1 MPHACHMFLPQ
12 EGLSTM
18 ATAKLSSL
26 VSKST
31 KSNDVNS
38 QEDQMAASTA
48 VAPRYVVL
56 TLAGKSK
63 KNEEFASH
71 WLVSAK
77 PLSEAEC
84 AAMLNVFDVAVAGK
98 PRKSFERKFF
108 RGMTAV
114 MTKAGL
120 PGGAM
125 YWLAGE
131 EVCGLD
137 QVKAMV
143 EDVLGSAKGKKGKAD
158 KPAAQQPQDAP
169 EKGKAAK
176 GGKKVKNTHAEAAK
190 DRSAKRNSYTV
201 FLG

>member
-1 MPHACHMFLPQ
+1 
-12 EGLSTM
+12 M

-31 KSNDVNS
+31 KSNDVNT

-56 TLAGKSK
+56 TLSGKSK
-63 KNEEFASH
+63 QGEDFASH
-71 WLVSAK
+71 WLVMAQ

-98 PRKSFERKFF
+98 ARKSFERKFF

-114 MTKAGL
+114 MAKAGM

-143 EDVLGSAKGKKGKAD
+143 EDVLGSAKGKGKAS
-158 KPAAQQPQDAP
+158 KPAKQEARHAP
-169 EKGKAAK
+169 EQPKAASK
-176 GGKKVKNTHAEAAK
+176 AANGKDTQAEAAK
-190 DRSAKRNSYTV
+190 ARNAKRSAAYTV
-201 FLG
+201 VLG